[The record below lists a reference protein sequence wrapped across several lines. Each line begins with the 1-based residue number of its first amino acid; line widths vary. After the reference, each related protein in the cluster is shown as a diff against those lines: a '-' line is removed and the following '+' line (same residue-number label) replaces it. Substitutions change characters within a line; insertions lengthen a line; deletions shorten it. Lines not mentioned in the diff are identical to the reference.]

1 MKYQIQPTQ
10 VPDDLNSC
18 WFHPDIELH
27 DTIGE
32 HAEFYT
38 KEQWAQLQ
46 NNLGISILIERFDY
60 MEIEEIP
67 DEDSGDWSK
76 WKPKAPKQNLFL
88 IAAFDSEDGP
98 ILWWANP
105 NQAIQ
110 ENLN

>member
-10 VPDDLNSC
+10 VPDDLSGC
-18 WFHPDIELH
+18 WFHPDIEQH
-27 DTIGE
+27 DTIGD

-46 NNLGISILIERFDY
+46 KNLGISILIERFDY

-67 DEDSGDWSK
+67 DEDSSDWSK

-105 NQAIQ
+105 NQANQ